1 MCAGSMCAG
10 SPGSLASGDVASTSS
25 LAGHGRGPGSRGSR
39 QASSTDSQAESVVAA
54 ASASSSGPGSPSG
67 RTPMSASARATTLR
81 ATSRWRRSVHSRP
94 TDRLDVGGDPHPL
107 QRLKQSRPQPRVDVD
122 HWGERG
128 CGNVVAPPARAVP
141 SQIARWPVNG
151 LSGWRRRWQLWH
163 GGADVDLPSAARA
176 AAGGG
181 LGGVR
186 PDELQAALEDQ
197 WRVVVQRGDVVAVLQ
212 HNLCHFLG
220 THGVH
225 QQPGAHRLYHVVHPT
240 AKHKQRLGDA
250 AEIRASDRPQPG
262 QGPGCLERQSVV
274 PALSDP
280 RFVDVVHHPGKR
292 RDEWRQQR
300 QEPGVLALGDELG
313 VHHDY
318 PGHLA
323 APLLG
328 QPQAQRS
335 ADRQPHHEHVVA
347 PAAQTV
353 EVALQLGVPI
363 LPMGLVELLPA
374 GAVPGQPRSGHG
386 ETSSGEVVTPRAH
399 TPGTAGGAVAEHRP
413 DRAAVGGPVGAVLC
427 HGFTGSPWS
436 MRPWGDY
443 LAAAGLTVAGPRL
456 PGHGT
461 RWQELN
467 QTHWE
472 DWYAELE
479 RNFDR
484 LRSRC
489 DHVFVMGLSVG
500 GTLCLRLAEQRGSEV
515 AGVVVV
521 NAQLITERKDARFL
535 PLLAPFVAS
544 FPGVVD
550 DINKPGV
557 TERGYHRLPLKAA
570 RSLTRL
576 WTVTRS
582 DLGRVTQP
590 LLVFRSRVDHVVEP
604 VSTRLLMDAV
614 GSQEVAEVVLEN
626 SYHVATLDNDAPLI
640 FERSLEFVR
649 AHAAEAT
656 AGGVRPDELQAALE

>member
-1 MCAGSMCAG
+1 M
-10 SPGSLASGDVASTSS
+10 P
-25 LAGHGRGPGSRGSR
+25 
-39 QASSTDSQAESVVAA
+39 VV
-54 ASASSSGPGSPSG
+54 
-67 RTPMSASARATTLR
+67 
-81 ATSRWRRSVHSRP
+81 
-94 TDRLDVGGDPHPL
+94 
-107 QRLKQSRPQPRVDVD
+107 
-122 HWGERG
+122 
-128 CGNVVAPPARAVP
+128 
-141 SQIARWPVNG
+141 
-151 LSGWRRRWQLWH
+151 
-163 GGADVDLPSAARA
+163 
-176 AAGGG
+176 
-181 LGGVR
+181 
-186 PDELQAALEDQ
+186 
-197 WRVVVQRGDVVAVLQ
+197 
-212 HNLCHFLG
+212 
-220 THGVH
+220 
-225 QQPGAHRLYHVVHPT
+225 PGAEPF
-240 AKHKQRLGDA
+240 A
-250 AEIRASDRPQPG
+250 AD
-262 QGPGCLERQSVV
+262 
-274 PALSDP
+274 
-280 RFVDVVHHPGKR
+280 
-292 RDEWRQQR
+292 
-300 QEPGVLALGDELG
+300 
-313 VHHDY
+313 
-318 PGHLA
+318 
-323 APLLG
+323 
-328 QPQAQRS
+328 
-335 ADRQPHHEHVVA
+335 
-347 PAAQTV
+347 
-353 EVALQLGVPI
+353 
-363 LPMGLVELLPA
+363 
-374 GAVPGQPRSGHG
+374 
-386 ETSSGEVVTPRAH
+386 
-399 TPGTAGGAVAEHRP
+399 
-413 DRAAVGGPVGAVLC
+413 GGPVGALLC

-656 AGGVRPDELQAALE
+656 AGGGSGS